1 MRRIFRFVAIS
12 CVVALASC
20 SSYKNVPYMQ
30 NINEANNYT
39 ALTQLYDARIMPK
52 DLLTITVN
60 TSDQRASEPF
70 NLIVQANNNGS
81 SSNNLSTQRSLLP
94 YLVDN
99 NGDIVMPIIGT
110 VHVGGMTKTEAESM
124 LREKLAPL
132 LKETPVVT
140 VRMPNFKISVLGEV
154 ARPGQF
160 TITNEKVNILEALAL
175 AGDMT
180 IYGVRDSIKL
190 VREDATGRKQIH
202 VLNINDANIINSP
215 YYQLQQND
223 VVYITP
229 NATKAKNSEVGQTTS
244 LWFSATSILLSLS
257 SLLYN
262 IFK

>member
-1 MRRIFRFVAIS
+1 MKRVSRFVALCSI
-12 CVVALASC
+12 VLFASC

-30 NINEANNYT
+30 NIDDANRN
-39 ALTQLYDARIMPK
+39 TQITELYDARIMPK

-60 TSDQRASEPF
+60 TSDPVASEPF
-70 NLIVQANNNGS
+70 NLIVQANSQGNN
-81 SSNNLSTQRSLLP
+81 NNLSTQRSLLP

-99 NGDIVMPIIGT
+99 NGEIVVPIIGT
-110 VHVGGMTKTEAESM
+110 VHVGGLTKTEAEIM
-124 LREKLAPL
+124 LRGKLAPL
-132 LKETPVVT
+132 LKEVPVVT
-140 VRMPNFKISVLGEV
+140 VRMANFKISVLGEV

-190 VREDATGRKQIH
+190 VREDATGHKQIH

-229 NATKAKNSEVGQTTS
+229 NSTKAKNSEVGQTTS
-244 LWFSATSILLSLS
+244 LWFSATSILLSMA